1 MFHTWWPKTRPWCA
15 ATRAPSGCGAQ
26 RPPSARA
33 LRALAHGRSD
43 VSESFRVECK
53 FPLFIKCVTLPII
66 GNTSFNFTIRYYN
79 GSFWH
84 QNWVPTSDTY
94 GLFKAIWAKS
104 VPVAPSGKSPFLGP
118 YSQWEAL
125 AFGTDWH
132 IFFWHQLAHFGTRWH
147 LLFPC
152 VGAKEALFFAQE
164 ALH

>member
-15 ATRAPSGCGAQ
+15 ATRAPSGRGAQ

-66 GNTSFNFTIRYYN
+66 ENTSFNFTIRYYN

-84 QNWVPTSDTY
+84 HEWVPKGETY
-94 GLFKAIWAKS
+94 RDYSRLFGQNPCQSLLLENRPFWAHT
-104 VPVAPSGKSPFLGP
+104 VNGRP
-118 YSQWEAL
+118 L

-132 IFFWHQLAHFGTRWH
+132 IFFWHQLAHFWH
-147 LLFPC
+147 
-152 VGAKEALFFAQE
+152 ALAHIIS
-164 ALH
+164 LCMKHHIRKR

>member
-66 GNTSFNFTIRYYN
+66 ENTGFSFIIRYYN

-84 QNWVPTSDTY
+84 QNWVPKGDAYRDYSR
-94 GLFKAIWAKS
+94 LFGQNPCQSLLLENRPFWAHTVNGRHS
-104 VPVAPSGKSPFLGP
+104 LLAPIGTFF
-118 YSQWEAL
+118 
-125 AFGTDWH
+125 FGTNWH
-132 IFFWHQLAHFGTRWH
+132 TFGTRWH
-147 LLFPC
+147 ILFPC
-152 VGAKEALFFAQE
+152 VASATHILGT
-164 ALH
+164 